1 MIISVIPFFKQRY
14 EERFHQTKVSFDV
27 EPVVGMPATQ
37 VPVYL
42 AGRAIPTVSAAQTV
56 YTVYRAANYI
66 DNRFP
71 EFKRALFEGSM
82 DAWRHHMGITG
93 ESYYRPESFGPK
105 GHGKFKA
112 VGHYRG
118 GSVRPRDFV

>member
-1 MIISVIPFFKQRY
+1 MIISIIPFLKTRY
-14 EERFHQTKVSFDV
+14 EERFHQSKVSFNV
-27 EPVVGMPATQ
+27 EPVVGMPAAQ

-56 YTVYRAANYI
+56 YTAYRAASYI

-71 EFKRALFEGSM
+71 DVKRAIGEGTM

-112 VGHYRG
+112 VGYYRG
-118 GSVRPRDFV
+118 GSARPRDFV